1 MTRSDFRN
9 TIDDGFACAPVGC
22 TTLAQAREMG
32 LSKGARAE
40 TSKVTTTARF
50 GTSVGYLKDVQ
61 PVLDRYCGKCHQGE
75 GSARKK
81 LDLTL
86 RGYEPYLTLV
96 GRPGWGRTNAVPEK
110 LPPGYDLAGTLQ
122 VEAYMT
128 RLSYTSRLVALAA
141 SGKHHNVKVDPYSL
155 LRLILWVDTMCPY
168 LTDVEIRADDDP
180 EFQGSDWLAIRPR
193 LKTAPIVIRP
203 GPFSA
208 DE

>member
-9 TIDDGFACAPVGC
+9 TIDDGFACAPEGC

-40 TSKVTTTARF
+40 KSKVTATARF

-96 GRPGWGRTNAVPEK
+96 GRPGWGGRTPFQKSYRRDMIWPEPCRSK
-110 LPPGYDLAGTLQ
+110 PTA
-122 VEAYMT
+122 
-128 RLSYTSRLVALAA
+128 RS
-141 SGKHHNVKVDPYSL
+141 
-155 LRLILWVDTMCPY
+155 
-168 LTDVEIRADDDP
+168 
-180 EFQGSDWLAIRPR
+180 IRP
-193 LKTAPIVIRP
+193 PM
-203 GPFSA
+203 
-208 DE
+208 